1 MEEHH
6 TGDGFTYT
14 YSAREQEEV
23 KRIREKYVHK
33 EDDKMERLRK
43 LDRDVTRKATASSV
57 SAGVIGALI
66 LGTGMCC
73 AMVWAGKWFIPGVLI
88 GLVGIAVIAAAYPLY
103 QHIIKKE
110 REKIAPEIL
119 RLTDELM
126 K

>member
-1 MEEHH
+1 MEEHY
-6 TGDGFTYT
+6 TGNGFTYT
-14 YSAREQEEV
+14 YSAREQEKV

-43 LDRDVTRKATASSV
+43 LDRDVTRKATAASV

-66 LGTGMCC
+66 LGIGMCC
-73 AMVWAGKWFIPGVLI
+73 TMVWAGKWFIPGVVI
-88 GLVGIAVIAAAYPLY
+88 GIVGIAFIAAAFPLY
-103 QHIIKKE
+103 QRIIKIE

-119 RLTDELM
+119 RLTEELM

>member
-1 MEEHH
+1 MEEHY
-6 TGDGFTYT
+6 TGNGFTYT

-43 LDRDVTRKATASSV
+43 LDRDVTRKATAASV

-66 LGTGMCC
+66 LGIGMCC
-73 AMVWAGKWFIPGVLI
+73 TMVWAGKWFIPGVVI
-88 GLVGIAVIAAAYPLY
+88 GIVGIAFIAAAFPLH
-103 QHIIKKE
+103 QRIIKKE

>member
-6 TGDGFTYT
+6 AGDGFTYT

-23 KRIREKYVHK
+23 KRIREKYVRK

-43 LDRDVTRKATASSV
+43 LDRDVTCKATAVSV
-57 SAGVIGALI
+57 SAGAIGALI

-73 AMVWAGKWFIPGVLI
+73 TMVWAGKWFIPGVLI
-88 GLVGIAVIAAAYPLY
+88 GLFGIAVIAAAYPMY

>member
-1 MEEHH
+1 MEEHY
-6 TGDGFTYT
+6 TGDGFAYT

-23 KRIREKYVHK
+23 KRIREKYVRK
-33 EDDKMERLRK
+33 EDDKMERLWK
-43 LDRDVTRKATASSV
+43 LDRDVTCKATAVSV

-66 LGTGMCC
+66 LGIGMCC
-73 AMVWAGKWFIPGVLI
+73 TMVWAGKWFIPGVLI
-88 GLVGIAVIAAAYPLY
+88 GLVGIAVIAAAYPMY